1 VIASLAYDGGRST
14 VRRQLGIKLEGSTF
28 AERWLIIDL
37 EGKRTADLGGT
48 ASTEELTRASFRG

>member
-1 VIASLAYDGGRST
+1 

-28 AERWLIIDL
+28 PERWLIIDL

-48 ASTEELTRASFRG
+48 ASTEELTRVSFRG